1 MNRTFK
7 FLGDLTEDGFLHHD
21 RDEVR
26 TCLLDLEGAVFQL
39 GGVVSMSAVREQV
52 APGDFITTGV
62 VIAYDSYS
70 PTRGTDRESPA
81 VPDPVTATPRESETP

>member
-7 FLGDLTEDGFLHHD
+7 FLGDLTDDGFLHHD

-26 TCLLDLEGAVFQL
+26 TLLLDLEGAVFQL

-52 APGDFITTGV
+52 APGEFITTGV
-62 VIAYDSYS
+62 AVAYDSYS
-70 PTRGTDRESPA
+70 PARDIEREPTA
-81 VPDPVTATPRESETP
+81 VAGSDGEPETP

>member
-7 FLGDLTEDGFLHHD
+7 FLGDLTEDGFIHHD

-39 GGVVSMSAVREQV
+39 GGIVTMSAVREQV
-52 APGDFITTGV
+52 APGEYITTGV
-62 VIAYDSYS
+62 LIAYDSYQPRPERSEGSRRLS
-70 PTRGTDRESPA
+70 PPACDRDLEG
-81 VPDPVTATPRESETP
+81 V

>member
-7 FLGDLTEDGFLHHD
+7 FLGELTDEGFLSHD

-39 GGVVSMSAVREQV
+39 GGIVQMSAIREQV
-52 APGDFITTGV
+52 APGEWVTTGV
-62 VIAYDSYS
+62 LVAYDSYS
-70 PTRGTDRESPA
+70 PPREQVPARDPEVEA
-81 VPDPVTATPRESETP
+81 VPEVEPA

>member
-7 FLGDLTEDGFLHHD
+7 FLGELTDDGFLSHD

-39 GGVVSMSAVREQV
+39 GGIVQMTAIREQV
-52 APGDFITTGV
+52 APEVWATTGV
-62 VIAYDSYS
+62 LVAY
-70 PTRGTDRESPA
+70 ESFAP
-81 VPDPVTATPRESETP
+81 PRDPRETVPSEEVETA

>member
-7 FLGDLTEDGFLHHD
+7 FLGELTDEGFITHD

-39 GGVVSMSAVREQV
+39 GGIVQMTAIREQI
-52 APGDFITTGV
+52 APNEWATTGV
-62 VIAYDSYS
+62 LVAYDSYA
-70 PTRGTDRESPA
+70 PARESAPARDPEIEA
-81 VPDPVTATPRESETP
+81 VPEVETA